1 LRNGCDTWILDAD
14 IKGAFDNLS
23 HEFIL
28 SAIGQVP
35 GRELIKQW
43 LRAGYVEAEI
53 FHATTKGT
61 PQGGTISPLL
71 ANIALDGMEKLLRS
85 YTKVTIH
92 QPSPQAKQQKPY
104 KKKSG
109 TYGFIRY
116 ADDFLVTAKTQE
128 DIEAILPTLKEWL
141 QQRGLELNPDKT
153 NIVPVEQG
161 CNFLGFTIRQFK
173 GKCLITPQFQKV
185 QAFLQSIR
193 DWLRN
198 NPQVKTE
205 AVINHLNPILRGW
218 GNYYKHGVSK
228 RVFSYV
234 DSQIWKAIWRWCKR
248 RHPNKGSKWIARKY
262 FSTFKGRA
270 WTFSAQI
277 YDRTGTRK
285 TLALIRLADIP
296 IERHIKVKGTASPD
310 DSQLASYWKKRQ
322 TRYGK
327 TYWEKGSKLYQV
339 AASQN
344 WQCPVCGEPLFNGEQ
359 LHTHH
364 LVRVA
369 EGGTNF
375 EENLTHLHKACHQH
389 LHSGRGSEL
398 QEA

>member
-1 LRNGCDTWILDAD
+1 
-14 IKGAFDNLS
+14 
-23 HEFIL
+23 
-28 SAIGQVP
+28 
-35 GRELIKQW
+35 
-43 LRAGYVEAEI
+43 
-53 FHATTKGT
+53 
-61 PQGGTISPLL
+61 
-71 ANIALDGMEKLLRS
+71 
-85 YTKVTIH
+85 
-92 QPSPQAKQQKPY
+92 
-104 KKKSG
+104 
-109 TYGFIRY
+109 
-116 ADDFLVTAKTQE
+116 LVTAKTQE

-153 NIVPVEQG
+153 NIVHVEQG

-234 DSQIWKAIWRWCKR
+234 DSQIGKAIWKWCKR

-270 WTFSAQI
+270 WTFSAQTH
-277 YDRTGTRK
+277 DRTGTRK

-296 IERHIKVKGTASPD
+296 IERHIKVKGTTSPD
-310 DSQLASYWKKRQ
+310 DSQLASYWKKRH
-322 TRYGK
+322 T
-327 TYWEKGSKLYQV
+327 

-364 LVRVA
+364 LMQVA
-369 EGGTNF
+369 NGGTNC

-398 QEA
+398 LLCLSGLRGNCHEPFFGGKQAATPAFLPDKLQRGAI

>member
-1 LRNGCDTWILDAD
+1 
-14 IKGAFDNLS
+14 
-23 HEFIL
+23 
-28 SAIGQVP
+28 
-35 GRELIKQW
+35 
-43 LRAGYVEAEI
+43 
-53 FHATTKGT
+53 
-61 PQGGTISPLL
+61 
-71 ANIALDGMEKLLRS
+71 
-85 YTKVTIH
+85 
-92 QPSPQAKQQKPY
+92 
-104 KKKSG
+104 
-109 TYGFIRY
+109 
-116 ADDFLVTAKTQE
+116 LVTAKTQE

-153 NIVPVEQG
+153 NIVHVEQG

-262 FSTFKGRA
+262 FSTFKGRV
-270 WTFSAQI
+270 WTFSAQT

-310 DSQLASYWKKRQ
+310 DTKSVLITPLFSKRRGDGETGRRGDGEKLAAEV
-322 TRYGK
+322 
-327 TYWEKGSKLYQV
+327 EKGVYK
-339 AASQN
+339 AD
-344 WQCPVCGEPLFNGEQ
+344 
-359 LHTHH
+359 
-364 LVRVA
+364 LV
-369 EGGTNF
+369 
-375 EENLTHLHKACHQH
+375 
-389 LHSGRGSEL
+389 
-398 QEA
+398 

>member
-1 LRNGCDTWILDAD
+1 
-14 IKGAFDNLS
+14 LS

-53 FHATTKGT
+53 FHATTEGT

-71 ANIALDGMEKLLRS
+71 ANIALDGMEKLLSS

-153 NIVPVEQG
+153 NIVHVEKG
-161 CNFLGFTIRQFK
+161 CNFLGFNIRQFK
-173 GKCLITPQFQKV
+173 GKCLTTPQFQKV

-234 DSQIWKAIWRWCKR
+234 DSQ
-248 RHPNKGSKWIARKY
+248 RKE
-262 FSTFKGRA
+262 SHLEMV
-270 WTFSAQI
+270 Q
-277 YDRTGTRK
+277 K
-285 TLALIRLADIP
+285 TTSEQGKQMDCQ
-296 IERHIKVKGTASPD
+296 KVFLD
-310 DSQLASYWKKRQ
+310 L
-322 TRYGK
+322 
-327 TYWEKGSKLYQV
+327 
-339 AASQN
+339 
-344 WQCPVCGEPLFNGEQ
+344 
-359 LHTHH
+359 
-364 LVRVA
+364 
-369 EGGTNF
+369 
-375 EENLTHLHKACHQH
+375 
-389 LHSGRGSEL
+389 
-398 QEA
+398 